1 MTATCCSFFQQTL
14 PLINSRLDA
23 LVPTDSSHA
32 SSDVVEAARYALL
45 GPGKKLRPALAIA
58 IYTLYHNDPSP
69 ILDAACS
76 LEMIHTY
83 SLIHDDLPGLDNDDM
98 RRGRPT
104 VHKAFS
110 ESTAILA
117 GDLLLT
123 HAFGTLADCSLAPE
137 VRLKM
142 TSEMSRLSGG
152 FTGMIA
158 GQAIDLKS
166 EGKNISEKELEQ
178 LHSLKTGALLELSV
192 LFGILGANP
201 PSEDQHHLMKF
212 AKLYGLLFQVVDDIV
227 DVLHPLQKH
236 GKAISSDLIN
246 NKSTYVSLLGLE
258 GAQQKAASLMKE
270 AEDCLNQLKVTTSPL
285 KEFLSI
291 LKH

>member
-1 MTATCCSFFQQTL
+1 MTATGCSFFQQAL
-14 PLINSRLDA
+14 PLINARLDA
-23 LVPTDSSHA
+23 LVPTNDSSE
-32 SSDVVEAARYALL
+32 VIEAARYALL

-58 IYTLYHNDPSP
+58 TYMLYHDDPSP

-110 ESTAILA
+110 ESSAILA

-123 HAFGTLADCSLAPE
+123 HAFGTLADC
-137 VRLKM
+137 RLDPNIRLQM
-142 TSEMSRLSGG
+142 ISEMSRLSGG

-166 EGKNISEKELEQ
+166 EGKHISEEELEQ
-178 LHSLKTGALLELSV
+178 LHSLKTGALIELSV
-192 LFGILGANP
+192 TFGILAANP
-201 PSEDQHHLMKF
+201 PPEDSRNLMRF
-212 AKLYGLLFQVVDDIV
+212 AKLYGLAFQVVDDII

-236 GKAISSDLIN
+236 GKAVSSDLIN
-246 NKSTYVSLLGLE
+246 DKATYVSLLGLE
-258 GAQQKAASLMKE
+258 GAQQKAAALIKE
-270 AEDCLNQLKVTTSPL
+270 AEECLDKLRVSSSSL

-291 LKH
+291 LSVD